1 MDLDPATS
9 DLAMTTPRFGPGW
22 LETLVDLAS
31 GHQAPHRTR
40 KKGHIDGGHAN
51 HRGLVLGLGFGGRG
65 CGEVDQGPQG
75 AGADQEVPGGLARP
89 KGRQPGNPSTRQC
102 FYQASR
108 SPGKPSAPA
117 SLGFPVEL
125 GPIVMVS
132 IVCKYSGALRCQ
144 ADHGPSH
151 SRLETDAP
159 LDNQG
164 KGERFSPTD
173 LVATALA
180 SCILTVMG
188 IMAERHGW
196 ALEGCS
202 ARVEKTMTTSGRRKI
217 AKLEVWIQWP
227 VGLEDQA
234 KAVLQRAAEGCP
246 VKESL
251 EGTVA
256 MELHWI

>member
-31 GHQAPHRTR
+31 GHQAPHRNR
-40 KKGHIDGGHAN
+40 KKGLNDGGHAN